1 MLKPQEKKDSEIS
14 DKGFTDY
21 TKTKFGIFY
30 YNPDDKRLWVP
41 KRIKWTGWLLN
52 MGHRYA
58 WLAVIGLLLLMV
70 LLVYLDSRYDFLP

>member
-1 MLKPQEKKDSEIS
+1 MSTPQEKSDPETS

-41 KRIKWTGWLLN
+41 KRIKWMGWLLN

-58 WLAVIGLLLLMV
+58 WLTIIVLLLVAFLII
-70 LLVYLDSRYDFLP
+70 YLDSRFDFLP